1 MKTAAPVFVMR
12 NVSSRAFTLVE
23 LLVVISII
31 GILMGLLL
39 PAVNSARESARRLQC
54 CNNLRQTAVASIT
67 YEQQNK
73 IFPPGSQYI
82 EGFNTRA
89 HLSTQGSYSK
99 LRENWII
106 MSLPMMDQQALYDEM
121 QYILKANTTT
131 GVEGNPSTT
140 INNKTMKNLR
150 AQTISFFLCPSDTNA
165 RTPFK
170 DSSGNAWARLCY
182 GANMG
187 GYHIQGLI
195 EPANWANV
203 KYRGIMGP
211 HLSIAAGE
219 ILDGASN
226 TILVGEIRAGV
237 SEKDCRGT
245 WAMGGSPSA
254 VVSMGASSGDHD
266 DNGPNCLTDG
276 ADDMYGCSTLRSN
289 IGVTDLIRMK
299 MPCSGIDRSVQQT
312 QRSMHAGG
320 VHNAFAD
327 GHTAWISD
335 NIELGKDINNL
346 GVWDFLNL
354 SCDGRSVSSDL
365 Y

>member
-1 MKTAAPVFVMR
+1 MRTADPLFVLR
-12 NVSSRAFTLVE
+12 RLRERAFTLVE

-54 CNNLRQTAVASIT
+54 CNNLRQTALASIT

-73 IFPPGSQYI
+73 IFPPGAQYI
-82 EGFNTRA
+82 EGFATRD
-89 HLSTQGSYSK
+89 HLSATGSYSK
-99 LRENWII
+99 LRENWVILC
-106 MSLPMMDQQALYDEM
+106 LPSMDQQALFDEFK
-121 QYILKANTTT
+121 YILKANTTT

-140 INNKTMKNLR
+140 INNKYLRDLR
-150 AQTISFFLCPSDTNA
+150 AQTISFFLCPSDSYA

-170 DSSGNAWARLCY
+170 DSSGYSWARLCY
-182 GANMG
+182 GGNMG
-187 GYHIQGLI
+187 GYHIHGLI
-195 EPANWANV
+195 VPTNWSNN
-203 KYRGIMGP
+203 KYRGLMGP
-211 HLSIAAGE
+211 QQSIAAGE
-219 ILDGASN
+219 VTDGTSN

-237 SEKDCRGT
+237 STQDCRGT
-245 WAMGGSPSA
+245 WAMGGSPSS

-276 ADDMYGCSTLRSN
+276 ADDMYGCTTIKSSLGLTE
-289 IGVTDLIRMK
+289 LIRLK
-299 MPCSGIDRSVQQT
+299 MPCSTIDRSVQQT

-335 NIELGKDINNL
+335 NIQLGKDIDNL

-354 SCDGRSVSSDL
+354 SCDGRSVSADQM
-365 Y
+365 